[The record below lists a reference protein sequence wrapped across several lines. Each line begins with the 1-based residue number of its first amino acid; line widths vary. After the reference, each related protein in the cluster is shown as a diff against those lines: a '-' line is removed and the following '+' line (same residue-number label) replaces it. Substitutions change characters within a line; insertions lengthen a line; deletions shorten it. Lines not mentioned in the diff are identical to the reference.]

1 MRKLVFFSRSYP
13 YSYAYDWKA
22 GELSELRKYF
32 DDIIVAPF
40 VAESGTIASDFP
52 RGIRLAPPAL
62 KQEDLSHRTSSAGR
76 ILNGRFLTHARA
88 LIGMGNTEFFVG
100 ARRWL
105 HNSLTI
111 EKLLKSEVFQRQIV
125 PELSSSCLYFYWGA
139 GYAAILPFLDKHLQ
153 RASMVR
159 FHRYDLYWDA
169 NGYIPSQRSIVE
181 SAGMVATVSEHGANF
196 LRQSYPSHAKKIRCF
211 RLGTTISGKARP
223 SSDGVLRLVS
233 CAFVNP
239 VKRLNMIVESLRHI
253 DRPTEWTHIGD
264 GPLLSSLIDQSR
276 QLPAHVICNFVG
288 RLEMYDVR
296 KYYDGRH
303 FDVFI
308 NVSESEG
315 IPVSIMEAMAA
326 EIPVVATN
334 VGGTSELVD
343 DSVGRLLPVHFTPAD
358 FVSKLNELTKLDIAT
373 RDAYRAQMP

>member
-1 MRKLVFFSRSYP
+1 
-13 YSYAYDWKA
+13 
-22 GELSELRKYF
+22 
-32 DDIIVAPF
+32 
-40 VAESGTIASDFP
+40 
-52 RGIRLAPPAL
+52 
-62 KQEDLSHRTSSAGR
+62 
-76 ILNGRFLTHARA
+76 
-88 LIGMGNTEFFVG
+88 MGNTEFFAG

-159 FHRYDLYWDA
+159 FHRYELYWDA

-373 RDAYRAQMP
+373 RDAYRARCRERIKRNYCASTNGEKLTQVLLKLHQKVYPDFRH